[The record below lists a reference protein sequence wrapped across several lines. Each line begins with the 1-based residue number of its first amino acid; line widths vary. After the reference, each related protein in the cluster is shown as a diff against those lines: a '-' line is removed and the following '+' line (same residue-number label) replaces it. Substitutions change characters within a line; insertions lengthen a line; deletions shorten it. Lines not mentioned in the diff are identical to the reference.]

1 MATQPS
7 PPPSA
12 SNSANSAA
20 HSPSTNQAEIADS
33 NGVFHGDE
41 KPDLTEGL
49 NDLDSAHYIERF
61 EKYEADYTRRLI
73 AKYFSGKT
81 LNGGNIFDEQVT
93 IDDEV
98 IKPSRLPCFHSY
110 ANPIV
115 GFEEQCSNG
124 STPGVETPP
133 NISNGKHIM
142 KNG

>member
-1 MATQPS
+1 MAAMPS
-7 PPPSA
+7 PPLSA
-12 SNSANSAA
+12 SNSANSA
-20 HSPSTNQAEIADS
+20 SPSTNQ
-33 NGVFHGDE
+33 
-41 KPDLTEGL
+41 PDLTDGL
-49 NDLDSAHYIERF
+49 DDLDSTHYIERF
-61 EKYEADYTRRLI
+61 KKYEADYTRRLI

-98 IKPSRLPCFHSY
+98 IKPSRLPCYHSY

-133 NISNGKHIM
+133 NMSNGKHIV
-142 KNG
+142 KNS